1 MPRVAILGAG
11 IGAQHMDGYR
21 ALPGRW
27 HVVAVCDLDADKA
40 EAVAAHAPGCGV
52 TSDLDEIVADP
63 EIDVID
69 ICLPP
74 HLHAPVAIA
83 ALEAGKHVICEKPM
97 AGSVCDADRMAAAA
111 RDAGR
116 MLVPVF
122 QYRYGRGLYQ
132 LAELQR
138 RGLTGRPLVATLET
152 HWNRG
157 ADYYAVPWRGR
168 WHSEGGGAV
177 LGHAIHAH
185 DLITRFVGPVTE
197 VTAMVDTRVNPIET
211 EDCVAL
217 AMRCESG
224 ALVTSSVTLGGAR
237 DTSRLRFVFE
247 TLTAESGRNPYAP
260 GADDWTF
267 EARAPLGQ
275 SALEDALAE
284 AGAAIDA
291 RPVGYAGQFA
301 AIADHLDGGP
311 ADVVTGQEG
320 VRSIEFVAAVYKS
333 ARAGQTVRLPLD
345 RADPIC
351 RDWTPQS
358 PNGD

>member
-1 MPRVAILGAG
+1 MLHVAILGAG

-21 ALPGRW
+21 ALTDRW
-27 HVVAVCDLDADKA
+27 QVATVCDLDADKA
-40 EAVAAHAPGCGV
+40 EAVAAQAPGCAV
-52 TSDLDEIVADP
+52 TADLDEIVADP

-83 ALEAGKHVICEKPM
+83 ALEAGKHVICEKPL
-97 AGSVCDADRMAAAA
+97 AGSVRDADRIAAAA
-111 RDAGR
+111 NKADRILA
-116 MLVPVF
+116 PVF
-122 QYRYGRGLYQ
+122 QYRYGRGFYQ

-138 RGLTGRPLVATLET
+138 RGLTGNPLVATLET

-157 ADYYAVPWRGR
+157 ADYYSVPWRGR

-185 DLITRFVGPVTE
+185 DLIARFVGPVAE

-211 EDCVAL
+211 EDCAAL
-217 AMRCESG
+217 AVRCESG

-237 DTSRLRFVFE
+237 DMSRLRFVFE

-260 GADDWTF
+260 GADEWTF
-267 EARAPLGQ
+267 EARAPLDQ
-275 SALEDALAE
+275 SALDDALAE
-284 AGAAIDA
+284 AGAAIDR

-301 AIADHLDGGP
+301 AIADHLDGGS
-311 ADVVTGQEG
+311 ADMVTGQEG

-351 RDWTPQS
+351 RDWTPRHRD
-358 PNGD
+358 GD